1 MLRVVVRAPCAEV
14 VHVLLTRKSNS
25 SGFNATKISRDFSHR
40 QENHTLD
47 WLSSKIGVWWWCCV
61 CVWYNVAIVEL
72 LLSRWIFF

>member
-61 CVWYNVAIVEL
+61 CV
-72 LLSRWIFF
+72 FGTM